1 MLWPKRNAEMVICFR
16 IEPFLKSV
24 NFGLSVWEVGCFF
37 AIGWHS
43 KAGCTCLHLSPSPF
57 FFVNHRPFLCSGCP
71 GYIGD
76 CWPYSLGPTP
86 DLGVDSPPPLFFNH
100 CIFKINSSYWSTAWA
115 EAVNTTE
122 FSASKHDFCCFYI
135 HLYVLFLLCIL
146 YVSFLTYFSFCWFCL
161 SDVNLNFLYTN
172 LSCHFERSAKY
183 LF

>member
-1 MLWPKRNAEMVICFR
+1 MLKWSFVSGLNPFWNLLILVYLCEKWDASLLLGGTARQGALAYIC
-16 IEPFLKSV
+16 
-24 NFGLSVWEVGCFF
+24 
-37 AIGWHS
+37 
-43 KAGCTCLHLSPSPF
+43 
-57 FFVNHRPFLCSGCP
+57 
-71 GYIGD
+71 
-76 CWPYSLGPTP
+76 
-86 DLGVDSPPPLFFNH
+86 PPLHFFLLIIGHFSVVVVLATLVTVDHTVWGQLLTPPFFNH

-135 HLYVLFLLCIL
+135 NLYVLFLLCIL